1 MRFPSQLPVW
11 ISLYEK
17 RREALPQKATAA
29 APVSGLAVTTGEN
42 PLFVR
47 FVHGFRVFGGKQG
60 VGIIYCSFTLTGIR
74 PHEYKEVNFIISATF
89 SFHLNL
95 HYSSMVLITWDRFVM
110 GNEGRVVVSSLME
123 SVWYHGQRLMRFPPF
138 PAVFSTDGRVLRS
151 LLNTTWSSQLQT
163 PSCSLEILKF
173 ARWSP
178 RQTWKDGESG
188 KRF

>member
-1 MRFPSQLPVW
+1 MRFPSQLPYAQPIW
-11 ISLYEK
+11 EK
-17 RREALPQKATAA
+17 KGGTAA
-29 APVSGLAVTTGEN
+29 KSHRCSSCVRTGSHDRWEPFICPLCARVKGLWGQA
-42 PLFVR
+42 
-47 FVHGFRVFGGKQG
+47 GGG
-60 VGIIYCSFTLTGIR
+60 NNLLHLHLTGIR
-74 PHEYKEVNFIISATF
+74 PREYKKVNFIISTTF

-95 HYSSMVLITWDRFVM
+95 HYSSMVRVTWDRFLM

-163 PSCSLEILKF
+163 PSCSLKILKF
-173 ARWSP
+173 ARWSS